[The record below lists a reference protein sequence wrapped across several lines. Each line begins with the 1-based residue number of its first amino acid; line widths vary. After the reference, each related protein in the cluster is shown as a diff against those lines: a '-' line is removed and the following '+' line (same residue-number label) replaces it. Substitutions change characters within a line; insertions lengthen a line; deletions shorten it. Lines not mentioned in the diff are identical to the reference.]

1 MSDRSYIAAHLNLQL
16 QNSKFLIMLSKE
28 EVKKVADLA
37 RIEITDQEAEKYSKE
52 LSDILGFVEKLNE
65 ADTDKIGPIAPARL
79 ATQSVAGR
87 HITGAKNATREDKI
101 IEASNETKE
110 GIIKN
115 FPEKKDRFDK
125 VKAVF

>member
-1 MSDRSYIAAHLNLQL
+1 
-16 QNSKFLIMLSKE
+16 MLSKQQ
-28 EVKKVADLA
+28 VQKIANLA
-37 RIEITDQEAEKYSKE
+37 RIEITGEEAEKYLKE

-65 ADTDKIGPIAPARL
+65 ADTDGIEPIA
-79 ATQSVAGR
+79 
-87 HITGAKNATREDKI
+87 HITDAKNETREDKI
-101 IEASNETKE
+101 IEYSEETKT